1 MSLAYKSVIYILS
14 MGCDRAQLKRILL
27 PMQEKWVQSLGWE
40 DPLKEMATR
49 SNIFSWEFPRTE
61 EPGRL
66 KSTGSQNSWTQL
78 IN

>member
-1 MSLAYKSVIYILS
+1 MSLAYMSVIYILS
-14 MGCDRAQLKRILL
+14 MGCDRAQLYRILL

-40 DPLKEMATR
+40 DPLKEMAAR
-49 SNIFSWEFPRTE
+49 SNILSWEFPRTE
-61 EPGRL
+61 KPGRL